1 MKVSFGHLETH
12 LVFVSDLDDLDLR
25 LLGALQGNARSTF
38 AELGV
43 LVGLKAPAVHDRVK
57 RLEARGY
64 IRGYAARLDAPR
76 LGYGLVAF
84 VSAYTTADVDYD
96 RFSAAVAAL
105 SEVAEIHSVA
115 GEESFVLKVVTRSTG
130 HLDNFLSRL
139 KAIPGIGRTKTT
151 IVLSTPFERD
161 GLSLGDGVP
170 CADETVAA
178 PVTTKMLRA
187 IGSSR

>member
-1 MKVSFGHLETH
+1 MFAN
-12 LVFVSDLDDLDLR
+12 DLDDLDVR

-38 AELGV
+38 SELGV

-64 IRGYAARLDAPR
+64 IRAYTARLDAPR

-105 SEVAEIHSVA
+105 PEVAEIHSVA

-130 HLDNFLSRL
+130 HLDAFLSRL
-139 KAIPGIGRTKTT
+139 KTIAGIGRTKTT

-161 GLSLGDGVP
+161 GLAIDD
-170 CADETVAA
+170 ATVALA
-178 PVTTKMLRA
+178 SGKALRA
-187 IGSSR
+187 VGGTA